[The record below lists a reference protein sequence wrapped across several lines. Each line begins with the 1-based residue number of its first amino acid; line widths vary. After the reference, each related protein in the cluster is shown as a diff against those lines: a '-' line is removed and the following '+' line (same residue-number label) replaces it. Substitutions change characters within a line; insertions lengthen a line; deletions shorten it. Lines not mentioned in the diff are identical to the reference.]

1 MWKLKAL
8 GRKLNWT
15 KIRSRQ
21 HYIEILQK
29 RKGAKKEFKWIFSRK
44 TKRVVEEVVVIYVDK
59 TNFQKPC

>member
-15 KIRSRQ
+15 KIRSTQ
-21 HYIEILQK
+21 HYIEIG
-29 RKGAKKEFKWIFSRK
+29 KGAKKEFNWIFSRK

>member
-15 KIRSRQ
+15 KIRSTQ

-29 RKGAKKEFKWIFSRK
+29 GKGAKKNLSGFSLEKK
-44 TKRVVEEVVVIYVDK
+44 TGGRGGCRHI
-59 TNFQKPC
+59 C